1 MPAESA
7 VRLQTHEKEEEQPCK
22 PPMSDMSPP
31 PLLPGSPKVP
41 PRAPITGTISS
52 PPLQMRS
59 TRRLAPVHRARHLR
73 ASDPGR
79 VEENV
84 VANRAEVGELETRYR
99 AGGLGDT
106 TLERR
111 LEGVLESLLAPM
123 HAGRSEMAEDPGVVG
138 GASARRDGPH
148 ARGSGQR
155 ASGPVAR
162 VQARP
167 GVAARVTSDIEP
179 GPPSGPP

>member
-1 MPAESA
+1 

-84 VANRAEVGELETRYR
+84 VANRAEAGELETRYR

-123 HAGRSEMAEDPGVVG
+123 HAGRSEMAEDPGVVEELLRAATARTREAA
-138 GASARRDGPH
+138 ASVLRDLWPVF
-148 ARGSGQR
+148 RLDR
-155 ASGPVAR
+155 AWPL
-162 VQARP
+162 
-167 GVAARVTSDIEP
+167 E
-179 GPPSGPP
+179 

>member
-1 MPAESA
+1 

-111 LEGVLESLLAPM
+111 LEGVLEPLLAPM
-123 HAGRSEMAEDPGVVG
+123 HAGRSEMAEDPGVVEELLRAATARTREAA
-138 GASARRDGPH
+138 ASVLRDLWPVF
-148 ARGSGQR
+148 RLDR
-155 ASGPVAR
+155 AWPL
-162 VQARP
+162 
-167 GVAARVTSDIEP
+167 E
-179 GPPSGPP
+179 